1 MKKTNSKAK
10 ETLTDFFMVTIG
22 TLMLA
27 AGVYFFKMPNNFA
40 TGGVSGISVILG
52 GVFPNLST
60 GTYMAIINILL
71 LIVGLFIF
79 GKAFGLKT
87 LYSSL
92 LLSATVYVMEIIIP
106 LSAPLTNQPFLELTF
121 SVLLPAAGSALVF
134 NRKAS
139 TGGTDIVAMIL
150 KKYTGLNTG
159 TALFFTDVL
168 IVLGAGAVFGI
179 ETGLFSII
187 GLFAKAIVVDNVIES
202 INTSKF
208 FVIVTDFPDE
218 IKKYINID
226 IHRGATVCDCEGA
239 FSSQQKKL
247 ILTVLSRAQAIR
259 LKAYLKTIDKH
270 AFVVTLNSSDIIG
283 KGFREAV

>member
-1 MKKTNSKAK
+1 MSSAKVKTFFS
-10 ETLTDFFMVTIG
+10 DFFIVTLG

-52 GVFPNLST
+52 ALFPNLST
-60 GTYMAIINILL
+60 GTYIAIINIAL
-71 LIVGLFIF
+71 LIVGLIIF
-79 GKAFGLKT
+79 GKSFGLKT
-87 LYSSL
+87 FYSSL
-92 LLSATVYVMEIIIP
+92 LLSAAIYLFEIIIP
-106 LSAPLTNQPFLELTF
+106 LSKPLTNQPFLELTF
-121 SVLLPAAGSALVF
+121 SVMLPAAGSALVF
-134 NRKAS
+134 NNRAS

-168 IVLGAGAVFGI
+168 IVLGAACVFGL
-179 ETGLFSII
+179 ETGLFSLL
-187 GLFAKAIVVDNVIES
+187 GLLAKAIVVDNVIES
-202 INTSKF
+202 INISKF
-208 FVIVTDFPDE
+208 FVIVTDYPEE
-218 IKKYINID
+218 IKRYINID
-226 IHRGATVCDCEGA
+226 IHRGATMCNCEGA
-239 FSSQQKKL
+239 FSNQEKKL
-247 ILTVLSRAQAIR
+247 ILTVLSRSQAIR